1 MSKKETFNERWET
14 TKDLLEDR
22 KATRWKRRLDS
33 IARLIENGSM
43 CSAIYPIRKCRVGYK
58 FFIF

>member
-43 CSAIYPIRKCRVGYK
+43 CSAIYPIRKC
-58 FFIF
+58 